1 MDARRSPQNPERPPF
16 LMHRGHVHAAVHRV
30 QYAIIAKPQR
40 DWNMAAL
47 AYVAHVTGRHLL
59 RLFTDHANVSLLYY
73 VQAIRLERSRQS
85 LERGASVTQTAQLVG
100 FRSDLQL
107 RHAWMRQWRG
117 LPRDA
122 LRKARALVFH
132 NL

>member
-1 MDARRSPQNPERPPF
+1 MCTRRSPHNPERSPF

-30 QYAIIAKPQR
+30 QDAIIAKSQR

-73 VQAIRLERSRQS
+73 LQAIRLERARQS
-85 LERGASVTQTAQLVG
+85 LERGASVTHAAQLVG
-100 FRSDLQL
+100 LRSDLQP
-107 RHAWMRQWRG
+107 RRTWMR
-117 LPRDA
+117 
-122 LRKARALVFH
+122 
-132 NL
+132 